1 MCVDIVTNW
10 KKTWNSTITA
20 FSRENYMYQL
30 RRFYAC
36 LGKLTSEVKTEDELK
51 TLVDWAMAHTR
62 EDVNE
67 KLLLK
72 YKISLDD
79 VRMTKG
85 LTNQERINH
94 LAGELT
100 AFYQMY
106 DQQRLKKPE
115 EIRELARNGLIY
127 YEDMNESLKNRYAA
141 NLLDSGKEKLAMLLQ
156 KFYYRHNATKTP
168 EQLERLTKYGIDYG
182 TDALNKKLTAQYGEC
197 LDDLELDEF

>member
-1 MCVDIVTNW
+1 
-10 KKTWNSTITA
+10 
-20 FSRENYMYQL
+20 MYQL

-36 LGKLTSEVKTEDELK
+36 LGKLTNEVKTDEEL
-51 TLVDWAMAHTR
+51 TGLVDWAMLHTR

-72 YKISLDD
+72 YQISLDD

-85 LTNQERINH
+85 LTNQERINN

-100 AFYQMY
+100 AFYQIY

-127 YEDMNESLKNRYAA
+127 YEDMNEALKNTYNA
-141 NLLDSGKEKLAMLLQ
+141 NLLDSGKEKLADLLQ
-156 KFYYRHNATKTP
+156 KFYYRHNASKTP
-168 EQLERLTKYGIDYG
+168 EQLERITKYGIDYG
-182 TDALNKKLTAQYGEC
+182 LDALNKKLTAQYGEC
-197 LDDLELDEF
+197 LDDLDLDEF